1 MVSQAVGP
9 EGRGL
14 PLNPAKA
21 TRSKPAGMRRKE
33 DTKKGPVRGKTSFIA
48 TIEVPQKKKGETSTA
63 VSVIVS
69 IKLLVAVSPFSVDDN
84 WMSGASRLGSDTRH
98 SKSRSVATQLR
109 SSSSSSSS
117 STGCDGDGD
126 DSSSNSAFLLLL
138 VEHLEMKL
146 ACLLLLLLL

>member
-1 MVSQAVGP
+1 MVSQAVSP

-21 TRSKPAGMRRKE
+21 TKSKPAGMRRKE
-33 DTKKGPVRGKTSFIA
+33 ETKKGPVRGKTSFIA

-69 IKLLVAVSPFSVDDN
+69 IKLSVAVSPFSVDDN

-98 SKSRSVATQLR
+98 SESRPVPTQSRSPP
-109 SSSSSSSS
+109 S
-117 STGCDGDGD
+117 STGCDDD
-126 DSSSNSAFLLLL
+126 DSNSNSAFLLLL

-146 ACLLLLLLL
+146 ACLLLLL